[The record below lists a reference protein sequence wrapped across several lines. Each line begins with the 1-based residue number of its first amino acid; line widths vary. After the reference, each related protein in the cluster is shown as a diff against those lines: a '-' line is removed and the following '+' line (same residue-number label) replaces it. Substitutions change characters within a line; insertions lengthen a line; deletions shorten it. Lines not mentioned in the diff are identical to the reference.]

1 VLNIKNIFFLLFIVV
16 GASNLTAQ
24 KTTVEGYLKEKGS
37 NRPIMFAHVLF
48 KGTNIGGTTDT
59 AGYFNV
65 SIENTQMIEDTVV
78 FSSLGYNPNKTFI
91 TKGQHQKIEAF
102 LSANFF
108 QLDEFVIKPGENP
121 SWKIMRG
128 VIANKSKN
136 NPENLDNYEYKEY
149 SKLRFDLN
157 HFTDKIKKNILL
169 RPFDYIWEN
178 TRETDDGIKYLPIL
192 LVEKSID
199 HYVKSSPKDQKSIVI
214 GTKKTGMAGRNLMK
228 FIDDL
233 AISPNIYNN
242 YVVILDK
249 NFPSPLNDNYKKN
262 YQFYLTDSTTI
273 SGNKEYTI
281 VFQPKHH
288 RELGFNGEM
297 KIDSGSYAVKEISL
311 RFNIEANV
319 NFVRSYFIKQQ
330 YNKVEGQ
337 HWMMTESNVLGDF
350 TVLENVSDLT
360 GFFGRKNS
368 KFINHKINQ
377 PIDPNIFY
385 GVEIKEFKDDYKN
398 KDSLFWNEVRLSE
411 FTEEDNQVHTM
422 VKRIEEDPAFIFR
435 KKLITTI
442 ISGYIPLKK
451 IDIGNIYTF
460 YSYNEIEKSRFKFS
474 FRINPKL
481 HFPIDFSSYAAYGML
496 DEKWKYGFETQ
507 LNIGKDLN
515 KKFILGGNYKYDI
528 NQLGRSFSQI
538 PLDHIITSLSQIGLN
553 SSKNYV
559 QDFNIHIEKMIAKG
573 LVTRV
578 NYFNN
583 KMTPT
588 SNKDFELLDD
598 NFNISTTNRY
608 RVSGVDFTFK
618 FNYLYQSIRGSFYD
632 RLDVANSFRKFP
644 DIAVKYKYSD
654 IENFKS
660 DFDFQKIKVSI
671 RQQIRTKKMGYFTYY
686 ADLGKTYGTVPYPYL
701 DIPFGNQQIL
711 LDEFSFNLMDFLEYA
726 SDQYASIHLSQ
737 HFDGLIMDRIPVI
750 NKLKWRSFIFGKGYF
765 SSISDKNN
773 QGKYLF
779 PEQLQGLNKPY
790 YEVGFGFENI
800 FKIAKIDFVWRI
812 KDNPTK
818 DTYYFIVKPSFKFSF

>member
-1 VLNIKNIFFLLFIVV
+1 MSKIKNIIFLLFIVI
-16 GASNLTAQ
+16 GASNLIAQ
-24 KTTVEGYLKEKGS
+24 KTTIEGVLKEKGS

-59 AGYFNV
+59 GGHFKV
-65 SIENTQMIEDTVV
+65 SIETLKIIEDTLV
-78 FSSLGYNPNKTFI
+78 FSSLGYNSNKISI
-91 TKGQHQKIEAF
+91 TKGQHQKIEVF

-108 QLDEFVIKPGENP
+108 QLEEFVIKPGENP
-121 SWKIMRG
+121 SWEIMRR
-128 VIANKSKN
+128 VIANKSNN
-136 NPENLDNYEYKEY
+136 NPNNLEKFEYKEY

-157 HFTDKIKKNILL
+157 HFTEKIKKNILL

-178 TRETDDGIKYLPIL
+178 TRETKDGIKYLPIL

-199 HYVKSSPKDQKSIVI
+199 HYIKGFPKDQKSIVI
-214 GTKKTGMAGRNLMK
+214 GRKQTGMAGRNLMK

-273 SGNKEYTI
+273 YGNKEYTI

-297 KIDSGSYAVKEISL
+297 KIDSGSYAVKDISL
-311 RFNIEANV
+311 RFDIEANV
-319 NFVRSYFIKQQ
+319 NFVRSYFIKQK
-330 YNKVEGQ
+330 YNKVDDQ
-337 HWMMTESNVLGDF
+337 HWMMIESNVIGDF

-368 KFINHKINQ
+368 KFINYKINQ
-377 PIDPNIFY
+377 TIDPNIFY
-385 GVEIKEFKDDYKN
+385 GVEIKEFKEGYKN

-411 FTEEDNQVHTM
+411 FTEEDNQVYSM
-422 VKRIEEDPAFIFR
+422 VKRIEKDPAFIFR

-442 ISGYIPLKK
+442 ISGYNPFKK
-451 IDIGNIYTF
+451 VDIGNIYTF
-460 YSYNEIEKSRFKFS
+460 YSFNEIENSRLKLGFK
-474 FRINPKL
+474 INPKL
-481 HFPIDFSSYAAYGML
+481 NFPIKFSSYTAYGMF
-496 DEKWKYGFETQ
+496 DKKWKYGFSTQ
-507 LNIGKDLN
+507 LNIGKELN
-515 KKFILGGNYKYDI
+515 KKFRLGGNYKYDI

-538 PLDHIITSLSQIGLN
+538 PLDHIITSFSQIGLN
-553 SSKNYV
+553 SSKNYE
-559 QDFNIHIEKMIAKG
+559 QDFNIYFEKVITKG
-573 LVTRV
+573 LVTRI

-583 KMTPT
+583 KTTPT
-588 SNKDFELLDD
+588 SNNKFELLDD
-598 NFNISTTNRY
+598 SFNTTTTDNY
-608 RVSGVDFTFK
+608 MVSGVDVTFK
-618 FNYLYQSIRGSFYD
+618 FNYLFQKISGSFYNK
-632 RLDVANSFRKFP
+632 LDVTNSFRKFP

-701 DIPFGNQQIL
+701 DIPFGNQQLL

-737 HFDGLIMDRIPVI
+737 HFDGLIMDRIPLI

-765 SSISDKNN
+765 SSIFDKNN
-773 QGKYLF
+773 QRKYLF
-779 PEQLQGLNKPY
+779 PEQLQGLNGAY